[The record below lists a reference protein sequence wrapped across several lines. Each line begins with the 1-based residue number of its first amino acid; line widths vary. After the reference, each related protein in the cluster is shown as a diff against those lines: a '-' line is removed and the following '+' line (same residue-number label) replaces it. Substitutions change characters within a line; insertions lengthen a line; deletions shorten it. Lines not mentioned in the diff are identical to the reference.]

1 MRVTSPLWILG
12 AILLAGTVHAF
23 QASPASPAKAPGPSY
38 DEFCGKT
45 RMEKQDLFRTMTP
58 AEKAAL
64 WQTQIE
70 RWRALNHARLTDDQR
85 AVLRDFH
92 AIIPIAVVRPVTPD
106 TAAKLS
112 ALEARLKAAF
122 SKAELHELDNY
133 GPCIKKGSDPGLTP
147 QFQYPRRARMVA
159 PSRRTLTSSS

>member
-1 MRVTSPLWILG
+1 
-12 AILLAGTVHAF
+12 LLAGTVHAF
-23 QASPASPAKAPGPSY
+23 QASPASPAKPPGLSY

-45 RMEKQDLFRTMTP
+45 RIEKQDRFRTMTP
-58 AEKAAL
+58 AEKTAL

-70 RWRALNHARLTDDQR
+70 RWRALNNARLTDDQR

-92 AIIPIAVVRPVTPD
+92 AIIPIAVVRPVAPD

-112 ALEARLKAAF
+112 ALEARLTAAF

-133 GPCIKKGSDPGLTP
+133 GPCIKKGGQTG
-147 QFQYPRRARMVA
+147 V
-159 PSRRTLTSSS
+159 